1 MASKRSSS
9 STSTPSASPAVDAAL
24 PSAPTPAPL
33 RPAKR
38 MQMGDI
44 ARLAGVSIAT
54 VSRALSGHP
63 AIPAATRDRIT
74 ELARSVNYQVNV
86 GAASLRKRD
95 VKTVAVCILVDRL
108 QSISDPFILSL
119 LGHIADALDQRGY
132 SLLLTR
138 ASTEQP
144 DTITHMVENGQAAGV
159 IVIGQFI
166 HPDHLNAPMLRGVP
180 MMVWGAALPSMLY
193 PVVGT
198 DNELGGYL
206 ATRHLLEQGC
216 RRIAFLGEH
225 QHPEADLRYA
235 GYCRA
240 HTERGLTPAPELEI
254 NTPFEPGHTR
264 QRFTRWLT
272 QAPEFDGLFCVSDV
286 MAVNAIAVMAE
297 RGIRVPQHVK
307 VVGYDDVAMASHV
320 HPSITTVRQPVD
332 LAGFALV
339 EGLFAMLQGQRPAS
353 TVLPTVL
360 MVRES
365 SSDTSTDTA
374 VSL

>member
-1 MASKRSSS
+1 MASQRIHTTESNSDS
-9 STSTPSASPAVDAAL
+9 
-24 PSAPTPAPL
+24 PSAPAPAPAPL

-138 ASTEQP
+138 TSTEQP
-144 DTITHMVENGQAAGV
+144 DTITQMVENGQAAGV

-180 MMVWGAALPSMLY
+180 MMVWGASLPSVLY

-216 RRIAFLGEH
+216 QRVAFLGEH

-235 GYCRA
+235 GYRRA
-240 HTERGLTPAPELEI
+240 HAERGLTPAPELEI

-264 QRFTRWLT
+264 QRFAAWLDR
-272 QAPEFDGLFCVSDV
+272 AYAFDGLFCVSDV

-297 RGIRVPQHVK
+297 RGIRVPHHVK

-339 EGLFAMLQGQRPAS
+339 EGLFAMLQGQRPSS

-365 SSDTSTDTA
+365 TH
-374 VSL
+374 